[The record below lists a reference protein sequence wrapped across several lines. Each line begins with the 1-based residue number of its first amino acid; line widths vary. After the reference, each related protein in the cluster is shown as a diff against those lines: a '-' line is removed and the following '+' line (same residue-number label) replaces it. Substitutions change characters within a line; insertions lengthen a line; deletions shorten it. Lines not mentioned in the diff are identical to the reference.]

1 MLKRENEY
9 ANILSSLANDINLK
23 NARLKSL
30 ENKENLQKLAK
41 LEEEENNLKLQKRI
55 NTEEQIEKHN
65 KDLIN
70 KIQELQSKFQ
80 KLEEFTGQPNIE
92 SFCNKFR
99 NHAQENYDLFLK
111 ISKISKEA
119 IEAEKEIKDLE
130 EEIHNIKV
138 ARNGERGEEK
148 ENLMNELN
156 DRLQLVRQQ
165 RENYEKEYSGKRLE
179 FDEIKAIIQNIFNS
193 LECTKDIDVRNR
205 IEIDD
210 SIIKE
215 SNARLFLS
223 EIERKLKVI
232 LKYYENE
239 YMAREDDDHLRR
251 KETKNNMKQVNDN
264 MRHAFGAMGNFCLI
278 CRYF

>member
-55 NTEEQIEKHN
+55 NTEEQLEKHN
-65 KDLIN
+65 KDLVN

-99 NHAQENYDLFLK
+99 NQAQENYDLFLK

-119 IEAEKEIKDLE
+119 IEAEKEIKELE
-130 EEIHNIKV
+130 AEILSIKI

-148 ENLMNELN
+148 ENLLNELKI
-156 DRLQLVRQQ
+156 RLEEVNLQKSL
-165 RENYEKEYSGKRLE
+165 YEKEYNSRKEE
-179 FDEIKAIIQNIFNS
+179 FDTIKGFIGSIFTA
-193 LECTKDIDVRNR
+193 LECSKDIDVKHK
-205 IEIDD
+205 IEVDD
-210 SIIKE
+210 VVKE
-215 SNARLFLS
+215 SNARLYLS
-223 EIERKLKVI
+223 EIERKLKLMV
-232 LKYYENE
+232 KYYENE
-239 YMAREDDDHLRR
+239 YMAREDDEHIRFR
-251 KETKNNMKQVNDN
+251 ESKGNIKVVNDN
-264 MRHAFGAMGNFCLI
+264 MRHAFGAMGIFKLI
-278 CRYF
+278 